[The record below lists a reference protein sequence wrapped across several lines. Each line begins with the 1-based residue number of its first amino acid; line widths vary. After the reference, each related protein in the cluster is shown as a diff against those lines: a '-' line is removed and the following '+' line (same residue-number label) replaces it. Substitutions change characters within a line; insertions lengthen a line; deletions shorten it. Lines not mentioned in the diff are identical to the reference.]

1 MHCICGFN
9 LPQPN
14 QLIVTALLTFYTGM
28 AGAIVSPGD
37 RPKHQGGTMPLHFAV
52 LALLSILA
60 MAGTAAAQ
68 TYPTRPV
75 TLIVPFPAGG
85 PTDTIARIMGDH
97 MKGTLGHPLIIENV
111 TGAGSTIG
119 TSRAVQAAPDGYT
132 LYVGNWTS
140 AVGAGALYNVPW
152 HILHDLTPVA
162 QLPASSLMIVGK
174 SGLAAN
180 NIKEFI
186 AWLKANPGKATAA
199 SVGAGSGA
207 HICGL
212 YFMDKTGTSFQFAQ
226 YRGGAPAMQDLVGNQ
241 IDLMCAEASQTLA
254 HVRGGKMKAFAVM
267 SAGRWSPLPDVP
279 TMNEVGLDMLWSFW
293 HGLWGPKNLPK
304 PVIDALNG
312 AVSKAFDDPAVA
324 KRIADLGMT
333 IPVAKERTPQALA
346 AYHKAE
352 VDKWWPIIKAAN
364 IKIN

>member
-1 MHCICGFN
+1 
-9 LPQPN
+9 
-14 QLIVTALLTFYTGM
+14 
-28 AGAIVSPGD
+28 
-37 RPKHQGGTMPLHFAV
+37 MPLNFVAV
-52 LALLSILA
+52 ALLSLIA
-60 MAGTAAAQ
+60 YAAPAGAQ
-68 TYPTRPV
+68 NYPTRPI

-97 MKGTLGHPLIIENV
+97 MKGTLGQPVIVENV

-119 TSRAVQAAPDGYT
+119 TGRAVQAAPDGYT

-140 AVGAGALYNVPW
+140 AVGAGALYNVSW
-152 HILHDLTPVA
+152 HILKDLTPVA

-174 SGLAAN
+174 SGLEAN
-180 NIKEFI
+180 NIKELI

-241 IDLMCAEASQTLA
+241 IDLMCAEASQTLV
-254 HVRGGKMKAFAVM
+254 HVRAGKMKAYAVM
-267 SAGRWSPLPDVP
+267 SGSRWTPLPNVP

-293 HGLWGPKNLPK
+293 HGLWGPKDMPR
-304 PVIDALNG
+304 PAVDALNA
-312 AVSKAFDDPAVA
+312 AVSKAFDDPTVA

-333 IPVAKERTPQALA
+333 IPAGKDRTPQALA
-346 AYHKAE
+346 AYHKTE
-352 VDKWWPIIKAAN
+352 VDKWWPIIRAAN
-364 IKIN
+364 IKMN